1 MEVIKAN
8 ILKAL
13 NEDFTSVYRFAQAVQ
28 GDFEINDS
36 FESKMVERITNAMDR
51 WASAR
56 RYSHQALQ
64 GLIRTAT
71 EHTASIENN
80 LNVDASWMN
89 TSRYEEYI
97 TEASK
102 FEHEITTLTYFVGLD
117 STERSSVFAKLTSL
131 IKF

>member
-13 NEDFTSVYRFAQAVQ
+13 NEEYTSVYRFTEAVQ

-36 FESKMVERITNAMDR
+36 FESKMVERITTAMDR

-56 RYSHQALQ
+56 KYSHQALQ
-64 GLIRTAT
+64 SLIRTAT
-71 EHTASIENN
+71 EHTTCLENN
-80 LNVDASWMN
+80 LNVDASWLN

-117 STERSSVFAKLTSL
+117 SAERSSVFAKLTSL
-131 IKF
+131 IQF